1 MPLAGTAP
9 RFIVSSAVVD
19 QRGKR
24 TFAPP
29 LAALLTRLTHCS
41 RFALIDAVE
50 VICPTA
56 CAVSVVPSF
65 ETGECTGG
73 ALHTA
78 IAMVSDPR
86 FEMGPEL
93 AETALERMA

>member
-1 MPLAGTAP
+1 M
-9 RFIVSSAVVD
+9 
-19 QRGKR
+19 GKR

-50 VICPTA
+50 VICPIA
-56 CAVSVVPSF
+56 CAMSVAPSF
-65 ETGECTGG
+65 EAGECTG

-78 IAMVSDPR
+78 IAMISDPR

-93 AETALERMA
+93 AETCTGESGVM